1 MSERK
6 IETGKRMLELRKQ
19 QGKNQAD
26 VAAYLGLT
34 VAAYQNYETGRREA
48 GYDTICKI
56 ADYFNVTTDYLLGRA
71 PQTNPFAMLDLQV
84 DIGEDAVMGQ
94 YMQLPK
100 PWRKILLEVMKQLGD
115 AAERG
120 ERGNVIQKNRPSL
133 WIKKHQNK
141 AAAGFGYNLS
151 EDDEWEDIEV
161 IETEE
166 TSKADFAV
174 EVDGDSMEPDF
185 HSGDIALVKFDPDVP
200 VGEVGL
206 FVLDGMGYI
215 KERGKKKLISRNPEY
230 PDIEGEAR
238 CIGLVIGFAEL
249 V

>member
-1 MSERK
+1 MIGERLK
-6 IETGKRMLELRKQ
+6 ELRTKRNLTIAQ
-19 QGKNQAD
+19 TAEALGMNANTYAKYERNERD
-26 VAAYLGLT
+26 VSTEGL
-34 VAAYQNYETGRREA
+34 
-48 GYDTICKI
+48 CKI
-56 ADYFNVTTDYLLGRA
+56 AEFYDVSADYLLGRA

-120 ERGNVIQKNRPSL
+120 ERGDMIKKNRPSV
-133 WIKKHQNK
+133 WIRKHQNK

-166 TSKADFAV
+166 TGKADFAV

-238 CIGLVIGFAEL
+238 CIGLVIGVAEL

>member
-1 MSERK
+1 
-6 IETGKRMLELRKQ
+6 MLQDILKELRQ
-19 QGKNQAD
+19 QHNVTAKA
-26 VAAYLGLT
+26 VAEAVGILPDTYRS
-34 VAAYQNYETGRREA
+34 YETGRREPNLK
-48 GYDTICKI
+48 TLVLI
-56 ADYFNVTTDYLLGRA
+56 ADYFHVSTDYLLGRA

-120 ERGNVIQKNRPSL
+120 ERGDMIKKKRPSV
-133 WIKKHQNK
+133 WIRKHQNK

-166 TSKADFAV
+166 TGKADFAV

-185 HSGDIALVKFDPDVP
+185 HNGDIALVKFDPDVP

-238 CIGLVIGFAEL
+238 CIGLVIGVAEL

>member
-1 MSERK
+1 MNTDNLKAIRNKKGVTQKEA
-6 IETGKRMLELRKQ
+6 
-19 QGKNQAD
+19 AD
-26 VAAYLGLT
+26 ALGISPNT
-34 VAAYQNYETGRREA
+34 YKNYEQGMREPNN
-48 GYDTICKI
+48 DMLCRL
-56 ADYFNVTTDYLLGRA
+56 ADYFQVTTDYLLGRA

-120 ERGNVIQKNRPSL
+120 ERGEMVQKKPQTV
-133 WIKKHQNK
+133 WIKQHQNK
-141 AAAGFGYNLS
+141 AAAGFGDLLS
-151 EDDEWEDIEV
+151 GCDEFEEIEV
-161 IETEE
+161 IDTPQANE
-166 TSKADFAV
+166 ADFAV
-174 EVDGDSMEPDF
+174 EVDGDSMLPDY
-185 HSGDIALVKFDPDVP
+185 HDGDIALIKLDPDVP

-206 FVLDGMGYI
+206 FEVDGLGYI

-238 CIGLVIGFAEL
+238 CIGLVIGIAEQ